1 MPRASDVCLLSTGNM
16 LPEAIEAAHK
26 LKDKGI
32 SAKVVSFHTVKPLDE
47 ACLKDAFDRFKLVA
61 TIEEH
66 SLIGGFGAAVSEW
79 LVDTADA
86 AQEIPALRHARRLLQ
101 EIGRTGICPR
111 DAGPDRAP
119 DRRKNPSR
127 PASETTAIMKTEAAL
142 LVQTGKP
149 LVLAEIEI
157 PALKPGQV
165 LVEIAYSGACGTQV
179 MEWRGDKGEDK
190 WVPHCLGHEG
200 TGTVLETGSAVTKVK
215 AGDKVVLS
223 WIKGN
228 GIEAG
233 GAVYD
238 WDGKKVNAGGVTTFQ
253 RHAVVSENRLTLL
266 PPDLPMD
273 VAVLLGCAAPT
284 GMGAVYNVLKV
295 QPGDAVAV
303 FGTGGI
309 GLNALMAAAL
319 GRRHAGDRDRS
330 QPDAPGACQDLRRD
344 PCDRPIGQRR
354 ASPRSGRSCR
364 RASIWRWNPRACR
377 R

>member
-1 MPRASDVCLLSTGNM
+1 
-16 LPEAIEAAHK
+16 
-26 LKDKGI
+26 
-32 SAKVVSFHTVKPLDE
+32 
-47 ACLKDAFDRFKLVA
+47 
-61 TIEEH
+61 
-66 SLIGGFGAAVSEW
+66 
-79 LVDTADA
+79 
-86 AQEIPALRHARRLLQ
+86 
-101 EIGRTGICPR
+101 
-111 DAGPDRAP
+111 
-119 DRRKNPSR
+119 
-127 PASETTAIMKTEAAL
+127 MKTQAAL
-142 LVQTGKP
+142 LVQTGQP
-149 LVLAEIEI
+149 LVLADIET

-165 LVEIAYSGACGTQV
+165 LVEVAYSGACGTQV

-200 TGTVLETGSAVTKVK
+200 TGTVLEAGHAVTKVK
-215 AGDKVVLS
+215 AGDKVVMS
-223 WIKGN
+223 WIKGT

-238 WDGKKVNAGGVTTFQ
+238 WDGKKVNSGGVTTFQ

-319 GRRHAGDRDRS
+319 AGAMPLIGIDPNPTRRALAKLYGATHVIDAAGDVLAEIKKITPQGVDLAVESSGIPAVMEQAINATRQQGGRAVVIGNAKYGAVLSLNPSVFNQGKSLFGTWGGDSVPDRDYGRYGRLLSSGRFPVRDLLS
-330 QPDAPGACQDLRRD
+330 QPYSLAQADQALQDLAAGKIG
-344 PCDRPIGQRR
+344 RPLIDMSLR
-354 ASPRSGRSCR
+354 
-364 RASIWRWNPRACR
+364 
-377 R
+377 

>member
-1 MPRASDVCLLSTGNM
+1 
-16 LPEAIEAAHK
+16 
-26 LKDKGI
+26 
-32 SAKVVSFHTVKPLDE
+32 
-47 ACLKDAFDRFKLVA
+47 
-61 TIEEH
+61 
-66 SLIGGFGAAVSEW
+66 
-79 LVDTADA
+79 
-86 AQEIPALRHARRLLQ
+86 
-101 EIGRTGICPR
+101 
-111 DAGPDRAP
+111 
-119 DRRKNPSR
+119 
-127 PASETTAIMKTEAAL
+127 MKTQAAL
-142 LVQTGKP
+142 LVQTGQP
-149 LVLAEIEI
+149 LVLADIET

-200 TGTVLETGSAVTKVK
+200 TGTVLEIGSAVTKVK
-215 AGDKVVLS
+215 VGDKVVLS
-223 WIKGN
+223 WIKGS

-253 RHAVVSENRLTLL
+253 RHSVVSENRLTLL

-319 GRRHAGDRDRS
+319 AGAMPVIGIDPNPTRRALAQLYGATHVIDASGDVLSEIKKIVPQGVDLAVESSGIPAVMEQAINSTRQQGGRAVVIGNAKHGAVLPLNPGVFNQGKSLLGTWGGDSVPDRDYGRYGRLLS
-330 QPDAPGACQDLRRD
+330 SGRFPVRDLLSKPYSLAQADQALQDLAAGKVG
-344 PCDRPIGQRR
+344 RPLIDMSL
-354 ASPRSGRSCR
+354 A
-364 RASIWRWNPRACR
+364 
-377 R
+377 

>member
-1 MPRASDVCLLSTGNM
+1 
-16 LPEAIEAAHK
+16 
-26 LKDKGI
+26 
-32 SAKVVSFHTVKPLDE
+32 
-47 ACLKDAFDRFKLVA
+47 
-61 TIEEH
+61 
-66 SLIGGFGAAVSEW
+66 
-79 LVDTADA
+79 
-86 AQEIPALRHARRLLQ
+86 
-101 EIGRTGICPR
+101 
-111 DAGPDRAP
+111 
-119 DRRKNPSR
+119 
-127 PASETTAIMKTEAAL
+127 MKTQAAL
-142 LVQTGKP
+142 LVQTGQP
-149 LVLAEIEI
+149 LVLAEIET

-200 TGTVLETGSAVTKVK
+200 TGTVIEAGSAVTKVK

-223 WIKGN
+223 WIKGT

-319 GRRHAGDRDRS
+319 AGAMPVIGIDPNPTRRALAQIYGATHVIDASGDVLAEIKKIVPQGVDLAVESSGIPAVMEQAINATRQQGGRAVVIGNAKHGAVLSLNPGVFNQGKSLLGTWGGDSMPDRDYGRYGRLLNS
-330 QPDAPGACQDLRRD
+330 GRFPVRDLLSKPYSLAQADQALQDLAAGKVG
-344 PCDRPIGQRR
+344 RPLIDMSLR
-354 ASPRSGRSCR
+354 
-364 RASIWRWNPRACR
+364 
-377 R
+377 

>member
-1 MPRASDVCLLSTGNM
+1 
-16 LPEAIEAAHK
+16 
-26 LKDKGI
+26 
-32 SAKVVSFHTVKPLDE
+32 
-47 ACLKDAFDRFKLVA
+47 
-61 TIEEH
+61 
-66 SLIGGFGAAVSEW
+66 
-79 LVDTADA
+79 
-86 AQEIPALRHARRLLQ
+86 
-101 EIGRTGICPR
+101 
-111 DAGPDRAP
+111 
-119 DRRKNPSR
+119 
-127 PASETTAIMKTEAAL
+127 MKTQAAL
-142 LVQTGKP
+142 LVQTGQP
-149 LVLAEIEI
+149 LVLAEIET

-200 TGTVLETGSAVTKVK
+200 TGTVIEAGSAVTKVK

-223 WIKGN
+223 WIKGT

-319 GRRHAGDRDRS
+319 AGAMPVIGIDPNPTRRALAQIYGATHVIDASGDVLAEIKKIVPQGVDLAVESSGIPAVMEQAINATRQQGGRAVVIGNAKHGAVLSLNPGVFNQGKSLLGTWGGDSVPDRDYGRYGRLLNS
-330 QPDAPGACQDLRRD
+330 GRFPVRDLLSKPYSLAQADQALQDLAAGKVG
-344 PCDRPIGQRR
+344 RPLID
-354 ASPRSGRSCR
+354 
-364 RASIWRWNPRACR
+364 
-377 R
+377 